1 MTADFSTLA
10 CSEQARSIGEP
21 LPGTAPQ
28 ATAWVVIEQAGAWG
42 AKALLDADLP
52 DGVGPAVAR
61 ASSGSGTGVLLARH
75 PDRTVRQAHTSTQGT
90 RVWVADVRGASAKL
104 CTGFLDDVS
113 AVAHW
118 DFHAIAAGSLPAAVE
133 PTTDP
138 LLLVCTQGHR
148 DACCAR
154 IGRPSLDALLQA
166 LGPTRRH
173 LAWEASHIGGHRFAP
188 TLLAL
193 PTGSVHGRVD
203 GTQAHL
209 VLQGTVR
216 MELVDLGLRGRTCL
230 SPPAQ
235 VADVVIRQHI
245 NDWRVPS
252 LTLTSQDASDGEV
265 SVEVRHQ
272 DGREWTVLVI
282 EEPLARPRAESC
294 GADLRNGSALRV
306 TAIHA
311 A

>member
-1 MTADFSTLA
+1 VTGDLSTLA

-28 ATAWVVIEQAGAWG
+28 ATAWVVIEQPGAWG

-52 DGVGPAVAR
+52 EGVGSAIAQ
-61 ASSGSGTGVLLARH
+61 ASRGSGTGVLLARH
-75 PDRTVRQAHTSTQGT
+75 PDRTLRQAYTSTQGT

-104 CTGFLDDVS
+104 RTGFLHDVS
-113 AVAHW
+113 EVADW
-118 DFHAIAAGSLPAAVE
+118 DFHAIAAGSMPTAVE

-154 IGRPSLDALLQA
+154 IGRPTLDALLQA
-166 LGPTRRH
+166 LGSTRRH

-203 GTQAHL
+203 GTGAHL
-209 VLQGTVR
+209 VLQAAAQ

-235 VADVVIRQHI
+235 VADVVIRQQI
-245 NDWRVPS
+245 SDWRVAS
-252 LTLTSQDASDGEV
+252 LTLTPQDTSDGEV
-265 SVEVRHQ
+265 SVGVRHQ
-272 DGREWTVLVI
+272 DGREWDVLVI
-282 EEPLARPRAESC
+282 KEPLPGPRAESC
-294 GADLRNGSALRV
+294 GAELRSGFTWRV
-306 TAIHA
+306 AAIHSG
-311 A
+311 